1 MKVLY
6 FDCFSGISGDM
17 TLGALLDLGIDSELF
32 KSELKKL
39 NLSGYDIVIQKKSI
53 NGIYGTDVQV
63 LIYKDDNAGSHD
75 HGYNNGGKHG
85 DHHTGSHCSGN
96 EHYHEHYH
104 EHSHEHHHGQN
115 HEHSHE
121 HNHDHHDHSHE
132 HLHGHNHEHHYEH
145 NHEHK
150 HHDHKNHRNLKT
162 IEELIDESGLKHSVK
177 ELSKKVFR
185 EIAKAEA
192 KVHNKDINEIHFH
205 EVGAVDSIIDI
216 VGTAICIDL
225 LGIDKVYSSPLHDG
239 RGFITCAHG
248 IIPVPV
254 PAVME
259 MLSGT
264 NIPLITEDV
273 DTELI
278 TPTGMGLIKCLASD
292 FGNMPAMFIDRIGY
306 GMGKRKTGRFNA
318 LRVIMGTIPHENM
331 MMEEMALLETNI
343 DDMSPEIMGYT
354 IEKLLKSGALDAFY
368 TPVYMK
374 KNRPAV
380 MLSVLCEPEK
390 EKELVEII
398 MKETSTLGVRRK
410 VINRY
415 CMDRKVKTVNT
426 QYGDVRVKVASWGNF
441 SKVSA
446 EYEDCRHIAEK
457 TGIPLRDVYDMVMKH
472 IEK

>member
-17 TLGALLDLGIDSELF
+17 TLGALIDLGIDSELF

-39 NLSGYDIVIQKKSI
+39 NLSGYEIVIRKKSN

-63 LIYKDDNAGSHD
+63 LVDEDGKVENHD
-75 HGYNNGGKHG
+75 HGYNNSDKHG
-85 DHHTGSHCSGN
+85 DHQNISHSSGN
-96 EHYHEHYH
+96 EQNHGHHHGHCH
-104 EHSHEHHHGQN
+104 EHSHEHHH
-115 HEHSHE
+115 
-121 HNHDHHDHSHE
+121 E
-132 HLHGHNHEHHYEH
+132 HLREHNHEHHNQHHHEQ
-145 NHEHK
+145 NHEH
-150 HHDHKNHRNLKT
+150 HHHGHTTNRNLKT
-162 IEELIDESGLKHSVK
+162 IEELIDDSSLKTSVK

-185 EIAKAEA
+185 EIARAEA

-239 RGFITCAHG
+239 RGFVTCVHG

-273 DTELI
+273 NTELI

-292 FGNMPAMFIDRIGY
+292 FGNMPSMLIDRIGY
-306 GMGKRKTGRFNA
+306 GMGKRETGRLNA
-318 LRVIMGTIPHENM
+318 LRVVMGTIPDESL

-354 IEKLLKSGALDAFY
+354 IEKLLKNGALDAFY

-380 MLSVLCEPEK
+380 MLSVLCNLER

-398 MKETSTLGVRRK
+398 MRETSTLGVRRNIIK
-410 VINRY
+410 RY
-415 CMDRKVKTVNT
+415 CMGRKVETVNT
-426 QYGDVRVKVASWGNF
+426 QYGDVRVKVASWGDF

-457 TGIPLRDVYDMVMKH
+457 TGIPLRDVYNMVLKH
-472 IEK
+472 AENLLI